1 MWNRSWWPIVLII
14 FFAVSNPQLSS
25 ALTLSP
31 CHVRK
36 VERTLQCGTFEVYE
50 DRVAKQGRMIPLHIV
65 VVPATGKNRAPDP
78 LFWFT
83 GGPGEAATNEL
94 ELMLH
99 DWSKI
104 NIHRDFVLVDVRGT
118 GQSNGLECAEKE
130 HQTGIQEQLDSFF
143 PIKDVASC
151 RKDLETHA
159 NLKLYTTSLAVDDL
173 DDVRDALGY
182 KKINISGGSYGTR
195 FVQVYLRQ
203 HGNNVRTAIL
213 WSVLSTGARMPLS
226 FAKDSQA
233 ALDALIAGCQKDS
246 HCKDAFPDTTKEFS
260 DLLTKLQN
268 QPLEV
273 EAKDSSMKANV
284 KFRLTRDGLAQ
295 TVRYMLYS
303 PASAAQIPLQIHLA
317 AQGHFGPIAQ
327 SAHDNAQSIA
337 SSISDGYYLGV
348 TCSED
353 IPFFSEAEANNAAA
367 NTFLGNFRSRV
378 QMEACQHWVSNS
390 VTPDFLEPV
399 HSDVP
404 SLLIGGDW
412 DPVTPPHYMD
422 LVSQSL
428 SRSRKVLV
436 HGGAHD
442 FEGMKNSHCID
453 RVIESFLESADEKKI
468 DMTCLPS
475 MKPAP
480 FALK

>member
-1 MWNRSWWPIVLII
+1 MMREFFIFLII
-14 FFAVSNPQLSS
+14 LFATSISGMASP
-25 ALTLSP
+25 LTLSP
-31 CHVRK
+31 CHVRR
-36 VERTLQCGTFEVYE
+36 VERTLQCGTLEVFE
-50 DRVAKQGRMIPLHIV
+50 DRATKQGRKIPLHIV
-65 VVPATGKNRAPDP
+65 VVPATGKDRAADP
-78 LFWFT
+78 LFWFS

-118 GQSNGLECAEKE
+118 GQSNGLNCAEKE
-130 HQTGIQEQLDSFF
+130 HRKGIQAQLDSFF

-151 RKDLETHA
+151 RKDLETRA

-173 DDVRDALGY
+173 DDVRAALGY
-182 KKINISGGSYGTR
+182 EKINISGGSYGTR

-213 WSVLSTGARMPLS
+213 WAVLPTGARMPLT
-226 FAKDSQA
+226 FAKDAQA
-233 ALDALIAGCQKDS
+233 ALEAVIAACQKDARC
-246 HCKDAFPDTTKEFS
+246 HAAFLDTKKEFS
-260 DLLTKLQN
+260 DLLTKSQN
-268 QPLEV
+268 QPIEV
-273 EAKDSSMKANV
+273 KAKDSSTKANV
-284 KFRLTRDGLAQ
+284 KFRLTRSGLAQ

-303 PASAAQIPLQIHLA
+303 PATAALVPLQIHLA
-317 AQGHFGPIAQ
+317 AQGNFGPIAQ

-337 SSISDGYYLGV
+337 YTISDGYYLGV

-353 IPFFSEAEANNAAA
+353 IPFFSETEANAAAA

-378 QMEACQHWVSNS
+378 QIEACQQWVSNS
-390 VTPDFLEPV
+390 VDPEFLKPV

-442 FEGMKNSHCID
+442 FEGMANSHCID
-453 RVIESFLESADEKKI
+453 QVIESFLQSGDEKKI
-468 DMTCLPS
+468 DTTCLS
-475 MKPAP
+475 TMKPAP